1 MILFLFIFILLSFLS
16 TALKFSLAEN
26 KKQLWMAFLIIFL
39 FGCGIYPISI
49 QQNIDTWKTIL
60 QNKEWVS
67 SIAVLQ
73 IIESI
78 LTIMLSVYLIKGHF
92 SKKTKWSVTIFSVI
106 PSLVLLGGLFL
117 LQIFAFVYIEGISF
131 ELMALAF
138 AFSVALMMLVAV
150 FLSKF
155 ILSEWAIRAELKII
169 LSFVQILFAMFLPII
184 VNEIKVP
191 FSNLHID
198 GFSIAIA
205 FSTIFFFMFIG
216 IGLHIFFPKL
226 LLRIKYKI
234 K

>member
-1 MILFLFIFILLSFLS
+1 MILFLTIFIMLSFLS

-26 KKQLWMAFLIIFL
+26 KKQLWLSFIIVFV
-39 FGCGIYPISI
+39 FCCGIYPISI

-92 SKKTKWSVTIFSVI
+92 SKKTKWGMTIFSFI
-106 PSLVLLGGLFL
+106 PSIVLLGGLFL
-117 LQIFAFVYIEGISF
+117 LQVFAFVYIEGVSF
-131 ELMALAF
+131 EWMALSF
-138 AFSVALMMLVAV
+138 ALIMCIMMIIAV

-155 ILSEWAIRAELKII
+155 ILAEWTIRAELKIM

-205 FSTIFFFMFIG
+205 FSTIFFFMLIG
-216 IGLHIFFPKL
+216 VGLHVFFPKL